1 MINATGLGVVTPC
14 GWPSSARLIDMT
26 TDSPA
31 QASQPVQR
39 TRGVVFSA
47 LLMGALMWANLGV
60 SWAQEPPPAADAP
73 LPPKVQDPDEQVQPQ
88 VVIRQ
93 EDDRVVHEY
102 SADGQVYMIKVIP
115 NVGPAYYLIDTTGQ
129 GNFESDQ
136 PHMEPVRPAYW
147 RLFDWR

>member
-1 MINATGLGVVTPC
+1 MFFTLLVGGL
-14 GWPSSARLIDMT
+14 
-26 TDSPA
+26 
-31 QASQPVQR
+31 
-39 TRGVVFSA
+39 
-47 LLMGALMWANLGV
+47 LLAGLSV
-60 SWAQEPPPAADAP
+60 SWAQDPPAADAP
-73 LPPKVQDPDEQVQPQ
+73 LPPKVQDPDEQIQPQ
-88 VVIRQ
+88 VIIRQ

>member
-1 MINATGLGVVTPC
+1 MFTG
-14 GWPSSARLIDMT
+14 
-26 TDSPA
+26 SPA
-31 QASQPVQR
+31 QPSRPAR
-39 TRGVVFSA
+39 RARWVVFST
-47 LLMGALMWANLGV
+47 LLVGGLISVGHGAL
-60 SWAQEPPPAADAP
+60 WAQEPPPAADAP
-73 LPPKVQDPDEQVQPQ
+73 LPPKVQDPDDQIQPR

-102 SADGQVYMIKVIP
+102 SADGHVYMIKVIP